1 LIASGHG
8 YQLLVLWF
16 IPWWIGQSVMLT
28 LFTWTPHHDHSETGR
43 YRNTRVSVWPAG
55 NALLLGQGYHLI
67 HHMIPSVPWYRYEST
82 FREMRPLLERQ
93 CVRIEG
99 FWPAVHPVPAPASGR
114 AA

>member
-1 LIASGHG
+1 
-8 YQLLVLWF
+8 
-16 IPWWIGQSVMLT
+16 
-28 LFTWTPHHDHSETGR
+28 
-43 YRNTRVSVWPAG
+43 
-55 NALLLGQGYHLI
+55 LLLGQGYHLI